1 MPLLHKDLILTLALT
16 PVSRGVLAG
25 SNPQLRVADTLPLT
39 PSVEEWRAE
48 LGAHPATAHACT
60 KWHNTERSGV
70 FQNPPTPSSQLRPV
84 PKQPSSGLRR
94 QRGRK
99 PKVATPGSLQPWNT
113 ERRTLRARPG
123 PQTGC
128 TLLKKVP
135 DSKALKLALLGQALG
150 NVLPRAKGAWPLY
163 QESLSWL

>member
-1 MPLLHKDLILTLALT
+1 MAASPQDFPSSKSPQPIYTPYPRRSVGPSLGGGGCHFLMPLLHKDLILTLALT

-39 PSVEEWRAE
+39 PSVKEWRAE
-48 LGAHPATAHACT
+48 LGAHPATAQACT

-113 ERRTLRARPG
+113 ERTAGHKGLDRDP
-123 PQTGC
+123 
-128 TLLKKVP
+128 
-135 DSKALKLALLGQALG
+135 KLAAH
-150 NVLPRAKGAWPLY
+150 
-163 QESLSWL
+163 S